1 MDERLKRRLVGGVL
15 LIAVAWVVAALL
27 PPPAPPGARQ
37 DETVVFDLRQPDAPA
52 VVPGAPTPESAAEGA
67 TAEPATDAADNTG
80 SETVPDAGEWPE
92 PAMPAATPRP
102 TSAPTPPPQ
111 RAVPTPTPAR
121 PTPPPPVAAPAPAGS
136 WWVQVGA
143 YSAREGAEQVRETLR
158 VADLPARVESAAVNG
173 RTIHR
178 VRIGPYGNQAQAESA
193 QARSVLLGYAN
204 ATVLA
209 P

>member
-1 MDERLKRRLVGGVL
+1 MDERLKRRLVGGLL
-15 LIAVAWVVAALL
+15 LIGVAWVLAALL

-37 DETVVFDLRQPDAPA
+37 GETVVFDLRQPDAP
-52 VVPGAPTPESAAEGA
+52 PLTPTPTSPPE
-67 TAEPATDAADNTG
+67 TEPVAPVEDD
-80 SETVPDAGEWPE
+80 SEAGEWPQ
-92 PAMPAATPRP
+92 PAASEDAPAVTPAPTARPSVRP
-102 TSAPTPPPQ
+102 TPAPTPSPT
-111 RAVPTPTPAR
+111 RAPVTPTPA
-121 PTPPPPVAAPAPAGS
+121 AAPAGS

-158 VADLPARVESAAVNG
+158 VADLPARVESATVNG

-178 VRIGPYGNQAQAESA
+178 VRIGPYSGQGQAESA

-204 ATVLA
+204 AAVIA